1 MHAYPYRFVYLM
13 NSPPVSLLGLPLK
26 RVVWVGSS
34 RRDLR
39 ELPDAVQDRVD
50 YALYMAQ
57 RGGKHQDAKPLKRYG
72 GAGVVEV
79 VTDYRGDTFRAVY
92 TVRFADAVYVLH
104 VFQKKSKSGRA
115 TPQRDVKLIER
126 RLREAERIAKETG
139 R

>member
-1 MHAYPYRFVYLM
+1 MSDEP
-13 NSPPVSLLGLPLK
+13 SLK

-39 ELPDAVQDRVD
+39 GMPEAVQDRVG
-50 YALYMAQ
+50 YALYVAQ
-57 RGGKHQDAKPLKRYG
+57 RGGKHQDAKPLRGYG

-104 VFQKKSKSGRA
+104 VFQKKSKKGGK
-115 TPQRDVKLIER
+115 TPQQDERLIEQ
-126 RLREAERIAKETG
+126 RLREAKRISKGTA

>member
-1 MHAYPYRFVYLM
+1 M
-13 NSPPVSLLGLPLK
+13 
-26 RVVWVGSS
+26 GSS

-39 ELPDAVQDRVD
+39 ALPDAVQDRVS

-57 RGGKHQDAKPLKRYG
+57 QGGKHQYAKPLKGYG

-79 VTDYRGDTFRAVY
+79 VTDYRGDTFWAVY

-104 VFQKKSKSGRA
+104 VFQKKSKRGRK
-115 TPQRDVKLIER
+115 TPQQDERLIEQ
-126 RLREAERIAKETG
+126 RLREAQGIAKGTA

>member
-1 MHAYPYRFVYLM
+1 MSDEP
-13 NSPPVSLLGLPLK
+13 SLK

-39 ELPDAVQDRVD
+39 GMPEAVQDRVG
-50 YALYMAQ
+50 YALYVAQ
-57 RGGKHQDAKPLKRYG
+57 RGGKHQDAKPLKGYG
-72 GAGVVEV
+72 GAGVMEV

-104 VFQKKSKSGRA
+104 VFQKKSKRGRK
-115 TPQRDVKLIER
+115 TPQQDERLIEQ
-126 RLREAERIAKETG
+126 RLREAERFAKGTA

>member
-1 MHAYPYRFVYLM
+1 MSDEP
-13 NSPPVSLLGLPLK
+13 SLK

-39 ELPDAVQDRVD
+39 ALPDAVQDRVG
-50 YALYMAQ
+50 YALYIAQ
-57 RGGKHQDAKPLKRYG
+57 RGSKHQDAKPLKGYG

-79 VTDYRGDTFRAVY
+79 VTDYRGDTFRAAY

-104 VFQKKSKSGRA
+104 VFQKKSKRGRK
-115 TPQRDVKLIER
+115 TPQQDERLIEQ
-126 RLREAERIAKETG
+126 RLREVERIAKGTA

>member
-1 MHAYPYRFVYLM
+1 MSDKP
-13 NSPPVSLLGLPLK
+13 SLK

-39 ELPDAVQDRVD
+39 ALPDAVQDRVG
-50 YALYMAQ
+50 YALYIAQ
-57 RGGKHQDAKPLKRYG
+57 RGGKHQDAKPLKGFG
-72 GAGVVEV
+72 GAGVMEV

-104 VFQKKSKSGRA
+104 VFQKKSKRGRK
-115 TPQRDVKLIER
+115 TPQQDERLIEQ
-126 RLREAERIAKETG
+126 RLREAERIAKGTG